1 MTKGNLD
8 ELDIAWAELA
18 ASAHSKLRT
27 VVYQL
32 DIIWKSFVG
41 FMAENWA
48 VISDAL
54 PRP

>member
-32 DIIWKSFVG
+32 D
-41 FMAENWA
+41 
-48 VISDAL
+48 VIVVLLAL
-54 PRP
+54 ILWRVW